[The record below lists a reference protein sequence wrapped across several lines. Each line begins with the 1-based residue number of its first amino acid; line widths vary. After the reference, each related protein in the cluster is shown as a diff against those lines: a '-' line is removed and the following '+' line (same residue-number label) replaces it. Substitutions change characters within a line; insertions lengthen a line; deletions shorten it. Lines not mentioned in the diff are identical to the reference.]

1 MRSVVMK
8 TQIGKVFSEIL
19 FKRGLTARQVAEA
32 TQVPASTLAEW
43 KANRTPKNPVQV
55 RKVAEYL
62 GISMHYLI
70 FGEEDREEPI
80 SKIVREDF
88 FQGTF
93 EITIKRVRE
102 KG

>member
-1 MRSVVMK
+1 MK

-19 FKRGLTARQVAEA
+19 SNRRLTVKEVSDA
-32 TQVPASTLAEW
+32 TKVPASTLAEW
-43 KANRTPKNPVQV
+43 KANRTPKNPTQV
-55 RKVAEYL
+55 RRVAEYL
-62 GISMHYLI
+62 GVSLHYLI
-70 FGEEDREEPI
+70 FGEEDREEPL

-102 KG
+102 KS